1 MTKKTKVRLTA
12 LCILLLTIGAAYL
25 VYPQSP
31 AISLGSFQRSGNLQ
45 LGLDLQGGSQLLY
58 QADVSQVPNED
69 RQEAVNGVRDVIEE
83 RINAF
88 GVGEPIIQT
97 VRSGEDFRLNIELP
111 GITDVGEAVKRI
123 GETPLLEFKTEAE
136 PVVYTEEQVA
146 EIQKRNA
153 ANKQTAENILKQARL
168 GADFETLARQYSEDP
183 GSKDSGGA
191 LPEAEEGSYVEPFNE
206 VVFEK
211 ATVGEVYPELV
222 ETDFGYHVI
231 RLDSRV
237 DPPAQ
242 DESTAGT
249 DAATDTTVQAKKAT
263 AHHILFKKEPEEPV
277 ATGQNYI
284 STNLTGKQLDNASV
298 VFDPTT
304 GLPTVSLN
312 FDPEGS
318 ELFAKITK
326 ENIDKTIA
334 IYLDGQIISAP
345 TVNQEIST
353 GEAVISGDFG
363 LEEAK
368 ELAQRLN
375 AGALPVPITLISQ
388 QQVGPTL
395 GQESIERSLF
405 AGLVGL
411 AALSIFMI
419 VYYRLPGLLAV
430 IALCVY
436 SLFVMV
442 IFKLMPVTLTL
453 AGIAGFV
460 LSIGMAVDANVL
472 IFERMKEELK
482 RGKNVKHAIDDGFSR
497 AWLSIRDSNASS
509 LITCLILYWFGSSII
524 RGFAVTLAVGIIV
537 SIFTAVN
544 VSRILL
550 LMTRLDKPW
559 LYGIPKMTH
568 KSE

>member
-1 MTKKTKVRLTA
+1 MTKRIKVRLTA
-12 LCILLLTIGAAYL
+12 FCILLLAIGAGYI

-31 AISLGSFQRSGNLQ
+31 AISLGSFQRSGNVQ

-58 QADVSQVPNED
+58 QADVSQVAEAD
-69 RQEAVNGVRDVIEE
+69 RQAAVDGVRDVIEQ

-88 GVGEPIIQT
+88 GVGEPVIQT
-97 VRSGEDFRLNIELP
+97 VRSGQDFRLNIELP
-111 GITDVGEAVKRI
+111 GITDVQEAVKRI

-146 EIQKRNA
+146 AIRKRNETSKA
-153 ANKQTAENILKQARL
+153 TANDVLKQARS
-168 GADFETLARQYSEDP
+168 GADFETLARTYSEDP
-183 GSKDSGGA
+183 GSKESGGV

-222 ETDFGYHVI
+222 ETDFGYHII
-231 RLDSRV
+231 RLDSRI
-237 DPPAQ
+237 DPPAS
-242 DESTAGT
+242 DESTTGT
-249 DAATDTTVQAKKAT
+249 DAAAEATVQAKKAT
-263 AHHILFKKEPEEPV
+263 AHHILLRKESEEPV
-277 ATGQNYI
+277 NTGQNYI
-284 STNLTGKQLDNASV
+284 ATNLTGKQLDNASV

-312 FDPEGS
+312 FDSEGAA
-318 ELFAKITK
+318 LFAQITK
-326 ENIDKTIA
+326 DNIDKTIA
-334 IYLDGQIISAP
+334 IYLDGEVISAP

-353 GEAVISGDFG
+353 GEAIISGDFG

-375 AGALPVPITLISQ
+375 AGALPVPISLISQ

-405 AGLVGL
+405 AGIIGL
-411 AALSIFMI
+411 IALSIFMI
-419 VYYRLPGLLAV
+419 VYYRLPGLLAI
-430 IALCVY
+430 IALGFY
-436 SLFVMV
+436 SLLVLV

-482 RGKNVKHAIDDGFSR
+482 KGKSVKHAIDDGFSR

-524 RGFAVTLAVGIIV
+524 RGFAITLAIGIIV

-550 LMTRLDKPW
+550 LMTRIDKPW
-559 LYGIPKMTH
+559 LYGLPKKTDG
-568 KSE
+568 

>member
-1 MTKKTKVRLTA
+1 MTKKTKVRITA
-12 LCILLLTIGAAYL
+12 LSILLLAIGAGYI
-25 VYPQSP
+25 VYPNSP
-31 AISLGSFQRSGNLQ
+31 AISLGSFQRTGNVQ

-58 QADVSQVPNED
+58 QADVSQVAEAD
-69 RQEAVNGVRDVIEE
+69 RADAVNGVRDVIEQ

-88 GVGEPIIQT
+88 GVGEPVIQT
-97 VRSGEDFRLNIELP
+97 VRSGQDFRLNIELP
-111 GITDVGEAVKRI
+111 GITDVQEAVKRI

-136 PVVYTEEQVA
+136 PVVYTEEEKVV
-146 EIQKRNA
+146 IRKRNDEG
-153 ANKQTAENILKQARL
+153 KKTAEDVLKQVRS
-168 GADFETLARQYSEDP
+168 GGDFEALARQYSEDP
-183 GSKDSGGA
+183 GSKDDGGV
-191 LPEAEEGSYVEPFNE
+191 LPEAEEGSYIEPFNT

-222 ETDFGYHVI
+222 ETDFGYHIV
-231 RLDSRV
+231 RVDSRV
-237 DPPAQ
+237 DAPPAN
-242 DESTAGT
+242 ESTSGS

-263 AHHILFKKEPEEPV
+263 AHHILLKKESEEP
-277 ATGQNYI
+277 ANTGQNYAA
-284 STNLTGKQLDNASV
+284 TNLTGKQLDNASV

-304 GLPTVSLN
+304 GAPTVSLD
-312 FDPEGS
+312 FDSEGTA
-318 ELFAKITK
+318 LFAQITK
-326 ENIDKTIA
+326 DNVGKTVA
-334 IYLDGQIISAP
+334 IYLDGEVISAP
-345 TVNQEIST
+345 TVNEQITT
-353 GEAVISGDFG
+353 GEAVISGSFT

-368 ELAQRLN
+368 ALAQRLN
-375 AGALPVPITLISQ
+375 AGALPVPINLISQ

-405 AGLVGL
+405 AGIIGL
-411 AALSIFMI
+411 IALSIFMI

-430 IALCVY
+430 VALVFY
-436 SLFVMV
+436 SLFVLV

-482 RGKNVKHAIDDGFSR
+482 KGKTVKHAIDDGFAR

-524 RGFAVTLAVGIIV
+524 RGFAITLAIGILV

-544 VSRILL
+544 VSRVLL
-550 LMTRLDKPW
+550 LITRVDKPW
-559 LYGIPKMTH
+559 LYGFTR
-568 KSE
+568 STEE